1 MIRTSVSESLTFL
14 RENRLSTIL
23 SRVRAREVP
32 WLIQFCVYAACGV
45 LSTLFFIA
53 QVVLLSK
60 YFIPAFDGM
69 KIDGEVLTPGL
80 RAKNLL
86 INNSIAFVST
96 NLFTYAINVLFV
108 FKRGRHHVVA
118 EFLYFTGVS
127 LAAFALS
134 QIAGP
139 LLVSE
144 VNLPTW
150 AAIFTNTIASM
161 MINFAARKFFVFQS

>member
-1 MIRTSVSESLTFL
+1 MFRTSVSESINFL
-14 RENRLSTIL
+14 RENRLSTVL
-23 SRVRAREVP
+23 SRIRAREVP

-45 LSTLFFIA
+45 LSTLFFVA

-69 KIDGEVLTPGL
+69 EIDGKVLTPEL
-80 RAKNLL
+80 RARNLL

-108 FKRGRHHVVA
+108 FKRGRHHLVV
-118 EFLYFTGVS
+118 EFFYFTGVS
-127 LAAFALS
+127 LASFALS

-144 VNLPTW
+144 LNLPTW
-150 AAIFTNTIASM
+150 AAISTNTIASM
-161 MINFAARKFFVFQS
+161 LINFAARKFFVFQS